1 MGCRVTPK
9 PYEVVGGNGRPML
22 CIDVED
28 SEDPIGD
35 VVDYANSMNSS
46 SRVTYV
52 AGVSHRDFFDAANI
66 AFEEDIPCD
75 KVARVSVGNGDVRV
89 VPSNVSFAGIILEWG
104 KSLPNG
110 DRFVWSAAKPEPTP
124 PLVESTWVDP
134 HYSPD
139 GLAYDYAAED
149 YELDYEEIN
158 EYKARLSEGTK
169 EYAYH
174 RDGAPPLIVRMP
186 VENDSG
192 VYVDWVEDKYNLN
205 KWMGKKGESPFYMAD
220 SISPLPGNPSA
231 GFIDRT
237 RFMVG
242 GYAGRYCD
250 AGRANKTSGPE
261 RRMVAGLEALGV
273 PFIRDKCRI
282 AVRKFCCKKGT
293 RWFPKGTV
301 IHGYFID
308 VDAPLL
314 FARSDGRRLA
324 VEYDG
329 AAYHGGA
336 ESVDVDEER
345 DAALSRVGV
354 DVIRVREKGLAP
366 LYSAWDNILLRG
378 AGTSES
384 ELHKI
389 FDSIAEWYLEA
400 GSDMATAIEDGTP
413 ERIIPSDEVFHYMPR
428 GARPGA
434 EPDKQ
439 GLGTPKGSTLGGRSY
454 SVDATGDGITIPEG
468 RMVVAPGGGDALRAM
483 FTTLAAATKPTENG
497 GGAEPKEKPM
507 PRVVRRGNRRGTVL

>member
-1 MGCRVTPK
+1 
-9 PYEVVGGNGRPML
+9 
-22 CIDVED
+22 
-28 SEDPIGD
+28 
-35 VVDYANSMNSS
+35 
-46 SRVTYV
+46 
-52 AGVSHRDFFDAANI
+52 
-66 AFEEDIPCD
+66 
-75 KVARVSVGNGDVRV
+75 
-89 VPSNVSFAGIILEWG
+89 
-104 KSLPNG
+104 
-110 DRFVWSAAKPEPTP
+110 
-124 PLVESTWVDP
+124 
-134 HYSPD
+134 
-139 GLAYDYAAED
+139 
-149 YELDYEEIN
+149 
-158 EYKARLSEGTK
+158 
-169 EYAYH
+169 
-174 RDGAPPLIVRMP
+174 
-186 VENDSG
+186 
-192 VYVDWVEDKYNLN
+192 
-205 KWMGKKGESPFYMAD
+205 
-220 SISPLPGNPSA
+220 
-231 GFIDRT
+231 
-237 RFMVG
+237 
-242 GYAGRYCD
+242 
-250 AGRANKTSGPE
+250 
-261 RRMVAGLEALGV
+261 MVAGLEALGV

-434 EPDKQ
+434 EPDRQ
-439 GLGTPKGSTLGGRSY
+439 DLGTTKGSTLGGRSY

-497 GGAEPKEKPM
+497 GGAEPEEKPM